1 MPKLAAS
8 DSSRRRH
15 LEEVRLADGEYGTSQ
30 ERERVLYG
38 KSAEALLG

>member
-8 DSSRRRH
+8 DSSRRCH
-15 LEEVRLADGEYGTSQ
+15 LEEVRLADGEYGTGQ

-38 KSAEALLG
+38 ESAEALLG

>member
-15 LEEVRLADGEYGTSQ
+15 LEEVRLADGEYGTRQ

-38 KSAEALLG
+38 ESAAALLG